1 MYYLNGLMLQNFYC
15 RICGQNKFTLEGTYF
30 YVQYIKMVNLYKI
43 EHIEGKNLG
52 CVSLENIKVGTLILQ
67 ETPQCVVLNLVPQFL
82 GENDVSSI
90 LNSFKSMS
98 DTNQKEYLKLHNRFA
113 IFNDLNQEDKKKVNH
128 KKQLLEDMKTDPEDM
143 GKSENILG
151 KYKYRLINMRQLH
164 ILFN

>member
-1 MYYLNGLMLQNFYC
+1 MTLCC
-15 RICGQNKFTLEGTYF
+15 RTLTVEFVVNTSLESTYF
-30 YVQYIKMVNLYKI
+30 YFMYSTYIKMVNLYNI

-52 CVSLENIKVGTLILQ
+52 CVSLENIKVGTVILQ

-82 GENDVSSI
+82 CENDVSSI

-151 KYKYRLINMRQLH
+151 KHKYSLINMRQLH